1 MDAVSPLDE
10 IFAAA
15 RIPADSPE
23 RDALA
28 AGLRAALQCAGAKAV
43 GEYLSESFTDCL
55 TVMIDEKISA
65 QVNAVL
71 HHPEFLALEALW
83 RGLRFLTD
91 RMDFTQNIVLE
102 YLNISKEDLLNDFH
116 DAPEIVK
123 SGLYRLIYTAEFGQ
137 FGGHPVGAVIAGY
150 TLGPGPQDV
159 QLMQYVSVVA
169 SLSHAPFFAAA
180 GKEFFGVDA
189 WARFPDL
196 ADVQSIF
203 DMPRYERWN
212 AFRETES
219 ARYMGLTLPGF
230 LLRLPYDGENAV
242 GASLFNF
249 IEEPESEDD
258 FCWGNTAFAVA
269 VCLADS
275 FARYRWCVNIIG
287 PDGGGAVQDLPCC
300 RYQAMSGIQ
309 NKIPTRTI
317 ISEHRE
323 FELAELGF
331 ISLTPGRTPHE
342 AVFYSADSALKPKP
356 FPKTP
361 EGFTAEISFRLS
373 TQFPYMMIMNR
384 LAHYIKVLQRESI
397 GAWKGREEISRELN
411 KWISGYVTEMDTPDA
426 LTRSRRPLRMAKVEV
441 KDLPGA
447 AGWYDVTIL
456 ARPHFKYMGVSFTLS
471 LEGRLDRNV
480 PIEAVVSAGNAPG
493 VQATP
498 FVAARNAPAA
508 LPAAGIAAQDPSAGT
523 QIASSVAPFG
533 APAAPSPAAPS
544 AAAPFGSPVVV
555 PG

>member
-1 MDAVSPLDE
+1 MNAVSPLEE
-10 IFAAA
+10 IFTAA
-15 RIPADSPE
+15 RIPAGSPE
-23 RDALA
+23 RGALA
-28 AGLRAALQCAGAKAV
+28 AGLRAALKCAGVKAV
-43 GEYLSESFTDCL
+43 VDYLSESFTDYL
-55 TVMIDEKISA
+55 TATIDEKISA

-71 HHPEFLALEALW
+71 HHPDFLALEALW

-91 RMDFTQNIVLE
+91 RIDFTQNIILE

-116 DAPEIVK
+116 DSPEIVK
-123 SGLYRLIYTAEFGQ
+123 SGLYRLIYTSEFGQ
-137 FGGHPVGAVIAGY
+137 FGGRPVGAVIAGY

-159 QLMQYVSVVA
+159 QLMQYVSAVA
-169 SLSHAPFFAAA
+169 CLSHAPFFAAA
-180 GKEFFGVDA
+180 GMEFFGVDA

-196 ADVQSIF
+196 ADVKSIF
-203 DMPRYERWN
+203 DMPRFERWN
-212 AFRETES
+212 AFRETEN
-219 ARYMGLTLPGF
+219 ARYLGLTLPGF
-230 LLRLPYDGENAV
+230 LLRLPYDGENAA
-242 GASLFNF
+242 GASSFNF
-249 IEEPESEDD
+249 IEQPESEDD

-287 PDGGGAVQDLPCC
+287 PDGGGAVQNLPCC
-300 RYQAMSGIQ
+300 RYQAMGGIQ
-309 NKIPTRTI
+309 NKIPTRAV

-323 FELAELGF
+323 FEVAELGF
-331 ISLTPGRTPHE
+331 IALAPGRTPHE

-426 LTRSRRPLRMAKVEV
+426 LTRSRRPLRAARVEV
-441 KDLPGA
+441 KEIPGS

-471 LEGRLDRNV
+471 LEGRLDRNEPV
-480 PIEAVVSAGNAPG
+480 EPVVYAGSKSDMQTAAP
-493 VQATP
+493 
-498 FVAARNAPAA
+498 VAASGTQAA
-508 LPAAGIAAQDPSAGT
+508 SSGT
-523 QIASSVAPFG
+523 QIASTFAPAGAHVAPPG
-533 APAAPSPAAPS
+533 VSPGIQAEPPVAAPVAPAATS
-544 AAAPFGSPVVV
+544 G
-555 PG
+555 